1 MENNIINKVTSNNE
15 EKLDY
20 MKKFLDINGKYKID
34 FIKLNNSKLLGLF
47 TMDNKLLITGNY
59 NFFGIYQGKHNLW
72 IWASSIPGVD
82 KQVLHNIQKI
92 KLFNYLFEPNEDDK
106 SNFYYQ
112 LLTQDVIMV
121 KNEIQIQWINEL
133 LLYLSNSLF
142 YFNPINSDENMQF
155 LTLNNIKEQYI

>member
-59 NFFGIYQGKHNLW
+59 NFFGIYNKSPSDKS
-72 IWASSIPGVD
+72 ITVSTVASSRLG
-82 KQVLHNIQKI
+82 QS
-92 KLFNYLFEPNEDDK
+92 Y
-106 SNFYYQ
+106 
-112 LLTQDVIMV
+112 
-121 KNEIQIQWINEL
+121 
-133 LLYLSNSLF
+133 SNSL
-142 YFNPINSDENMQF
+142 YMYQRTLP
-155 LTLNNIKEQYI
+155 LT